1 MIGKKV
7 IPILCIFD
15 EAKARE
21 FYIDWLGFS
30 VDWENR
36 LSVNEPLYMQVSNAG
51 MVFHLTA
58 HHGDTTPGK
67 RVYLEVEGLYATH
80 EKLIKKNYAYNKP
93 GLETSF
99 YEIWCME
106 VSDPFGNRL
115 TFNERKQ

>member
-1 MIGKKV
+1 MTGKKV

-36 LSVNEPLYMQVSNAG
+36 LSVNAPLYMQVSNAG
-51 MVFHLTA
+51 IVFHLTA
-58 HHGDTTPGK
+58 HDGDTTPGT
-67 RVYLEVEGLYATH
+67 RVYPEVEGLRAYH

-93 GLETSF
+93 GLEVSF
-99 YEIWCME
+99 YE
-106 VSDPFGNRL
+106 
-115 TFNERKQ
+115 T